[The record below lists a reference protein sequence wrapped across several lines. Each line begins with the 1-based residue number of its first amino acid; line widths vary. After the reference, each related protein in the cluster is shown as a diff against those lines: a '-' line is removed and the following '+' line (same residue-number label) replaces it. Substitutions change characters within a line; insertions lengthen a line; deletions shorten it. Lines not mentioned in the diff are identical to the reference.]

1 MHQPRRQCLLLIHR
15 LQQDWLAAVPGDIQ
29 PHAPALG
36 MPQGILAKHKV
47 YGSSKGLSPCMAPLC
62 TRNSPWGV
70 GRVGTGAAGTS
81 LRGLPAPQLRV
92 PQPPPPHEYP
102 FYRLSKS
109 LSLAGLPSG
118 EPELAPTGQCS
129 ARSINL
135 TASVD
140 IFPRESPPKWVRPAR
155 MDTREHELSR
165 QLPVTGE
172 PDLRLQEGAISST
185 HSPSDNNPGTAPSS
199 AAPDMVRMLNEWA

>member
-47 YGSSKGLSPCMAPLC
+47 CGSSKGLSPCMAPLC

-81 LRGLPAPQLRV
+81 LRRLPA

-102 FYRLSKS
+102 FYRLSES

-140 IFPRESPPKWVRPAR
+140 FFSQGITPKVGQ
-155 MDTREHELSR
+155 TC
-165 QLPVTGE
+165 
-172 PDLRLQEGAISST
+172 PDG
-185 HSPSDNNPGTAPSS
+185 HSGT
-199 AAPDMVRMLNEWA
+199 